1 MKENKVI
8 DVDLEVSVDEAAK
21 MHGAGEVQ
29 IADDVIAVIAEIA
42 ALEVDG
48 VFAIAG
54 GKNDIV
60 QTIRGKKG
68 AKGIK
73 VEILEDEVQVDL
85 ALNVKYGIKIQD
97 TCIKVQEKVK
107 NSIETMTGLNVQ
119 SVDVHV
125 VGVDFSKTNPGE
137 EH

>member
-1 MKENKVI
+1 
-8 DVDLEVSVDEAAK
+8 